1 MALVAHTAVGLTVL
15 QNGMHGLAGD
25 ELINAAVAL
34 QAVFKL
40 HCRGRGRMAFVS
52 GQTAADM
59 AVCKGCSLS
68 GTGHKGG
75 SCAGQ
80 NDQAEIHVVLQTSVG
95 ICYALR
101 SGYRNGSEFCAK

>member
-40 HCRGRGRMAFVS
+40 HCPTRAFKRGLFS
-52 GQTAADM
+52 
-59 AVCKGCSLS
+59 CLS
-68 GTGHKGG
+68 CCQLKLSFSFYGMTRQQINNK
-75 SCAGQ
+75 
-80 NDQAEIHVVLQTSVG
+80 LT
-95 ICYALR
+95 ALR
-101 SGYRNGSEFCAK
+101 A